1 MVRFKNGLP
10 FEEEESSSTNLGTIF
25 YWIISSDILG
35 DIIFCACVHGIC
47 LSSEYTKFAGI
58 PGVIPSLGFSFGP
71 SLPGVVI
78 CHFWNVQLFWWRL
91 PPKSASQTI
100 PKKSLRILPHQTS
113 VSWHPN
119 IFKFGGSVKIGE
131 PKPHPRKF
139 NLGKSF
145 KVILEPLTL
154 ENAKRPFVFL
164 VLFLGDDWLKH
175 IKTY

>member
-10 FEEEESSSTNLGTIF
+10 FEEEESSSTNLGDHFLLNYIQRRPRRYHF
-25 YWIISSDILG
+25 LCMCSWDMFIIGVHQICRYPRCHSILG
-35 DIIFCACVHGIC
+35 IFFWAQSPWCCHMSFLKRPAILVET
-47 LSSEYTKFAGI
+47 SSKVSITN
-58 PGVIPSLGFSFGP
+58 
-71 SLPGVVI
+71 
-78 CHFWNVQLFWWRL
+78 H
-91 PPKSASQTI
+91 

-131 PKPHPRKF
+131 PKPHPRRF

-145 KVILEPLTL
+145 EVILEPLTL